1 MKLASECPP
10 LDELL
15 GGGLDPG
22 TITLV
27 YGEAGTGKTNLCL
40 QLARN
45 CVLADRGK
53 VAYVDTEGVSLERLE
68 QIAGKQTP
76 RVLKSILFYHP
87 SSLADQERMIAS
99 LERIKVPGFVLVDSF
114 NMFYR
119 LQLKSASDEAGRSI
133 TSQLGVLLRLSRTQ
147 NVPVLITGQVYT
159 DEETV
164 RPFGGRTM
172 EHIVKAIV
180 RLERTGPSR
189 RRAVLIK
196 HRSRPEGSTVEFS
209 LTQNGLEASTASLN
223 TV

>member
-10 LDELL
+10 LDQLL

-45 CVLADRGK
+45 CVVADRGK
-53 VAYVDTEGVSLERLE
+53 VAYVDTEGASLERLE
-68 QIAGKQTP
+68 QIAGNQTP
-76 RVLKSILFYHP
+76 RVLKNILFYHP
-87 SSLADQERMIAS
+87 AGLADQERMILS
-99 LERIKVPGFVLVDSF
+99 LERIKAPGLVLVDSF

-119 LQLKSASDEAGRSI
+119 LQLKSASDEASRSI
-133 TSQLGVLLRLSRTQ
+133 TAQLGVLLRLSRTQ

-164 RPFGGRTM
+164 RPFGGRIM

-180 RLERTGPSR
+180 RLERSGPGR
-189 RRAVLIK
+189 RRAILLK
-196 HRSRPEGSTVEFS
+196 HRSRPEETVVEFS
-209 LTQNGLEASTASLN
+209 LTQNGLEAPPPQQ
-223 TV
+223 V